1 MSRRIAPMHKAPM
14 LAQHLIHKHNVI
26 IIPQEGDT
34 PGPGKKSAVLSLE
47 FEEPELVIT
56 EHVTIS
62 EHVVEQP
69 LGIIAK
75 VKAFVSKIGKAI
87 EDYFDYHEEE

>member
-34 PGPGKKSAVLSLE
+34 PGHGKKSAVLSLE
-47 FEEPELVIT
+47 FEEPEVI
-56 EHVTIS
+56 
-62 EHVVEQP
+62 VVEQP
-69 LGIIAK
+69 IEQSLGIIAK

-87 EDYFDYHEEE
+87 EDYFDYHEED